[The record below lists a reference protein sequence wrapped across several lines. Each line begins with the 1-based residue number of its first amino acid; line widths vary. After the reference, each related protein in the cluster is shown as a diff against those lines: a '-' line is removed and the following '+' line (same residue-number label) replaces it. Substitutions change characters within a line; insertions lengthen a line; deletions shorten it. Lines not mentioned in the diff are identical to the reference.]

1 MKPAG
6 DGSGGRPPAAAQS
19 AREGWRL
26 VIQSGRADEMRAE
39 IGVVVRRE
47 GPAAAG
53 GLRLS
58 GTLAGPI
65 RGRDVTLPTTV
76 RLVGMPEISRPDLA
90 AARALFT
97 EPAYWSPELPNLYR
111 LSAEIRPEGDD
122 AVIAT
127 IERLIGLRRL
137 GVRGR
142 SFWLEGRRWVPRGVA
157 CPRGDFD
164 PAAFRSAHAA
174 AAIDDPTDEVCAA
187 ADRAGVAIIA
197 RLAAA
202 ADAGSAAQAIARWA
216 LHPSVGLVVVP
227 REGVLARGHA
237 VLAAVRPKHA
247 PLLVA
252 AEVDGL
258 ESPTALPADVSQR
271 VDCLLVDLPQDG
283 LPHAAWR
290 TGAPALPLVARR
302 AVAVAPAE
310 QGSDVATVRR
320 MCDGLQ
326 ADLAAWGCAAG
337 SAGTGWDWA
346 GYVCDSCR
354 S

>member
-1 MKPAG
+1 MIPAG
-6 DGSGGRPPAAAQS
+6 DGAGGRPPPAVQS
-19 AREGWRL
+19 GQDGWRL
-26 VIQSGRADEMRAE
+26 TIQAGRADEMRAE

-53 GLRLS
+53 ALRLS

-65 RGRDVTLPTTV
+65 RGRDVTLPTTM
-76 RLVGMPEISRPDLA
+76 RLVGMPEVSRPDLA

-111 LSAEIRPEGDD
+111 LSAEVRSEGSDT
-122 AVIAT
+122 VIAT

-157 CPRGDFD
+157 NTGDDFD

-174 AAIDDPTDEVCAA
+174 AVIDDPTEEVCAA

-202 ADAGSAAQAIARWA
+202 ADAESAAGAVARWA

-237 VLAAVRPKHA
+237 VLAGIRPKHA

-258 ESPTALPADVSQR
+258 ESPTALPAGLTQS
-271 VDCLLVDLPQDG
+271 VDCLLVDLPQKG

-302 AVAVAPAE
+302 AVAGAPAE
-310 QGSDVATVRR
+310 PGSDVATARR

-337 SAGTGWDWA
+337 SAGNGWDWA
-346 GYVCDSCR
+346 GYFCDSCR